1 MKAKQNPVSRLQR
14 AVRSA
19 TAAIFYAIQSRQ
31 ISQSSNSSQ
40 DDQQNVSYLGRF
52 LMALS
57 QQKWTVFGAASSSIS
72 SWGTP
77 FLRDVYKAA
86 DNHLNKSLFDIDA
99 HDDFLLRMNEMSRF
113 LRELPQGIIP
123 DELKPLLYAIC
134 CKSSEDG
141 SLCPRERDD
150 MVVKVAA
157 KVFKHCLAGDP
168 GFRIIDRGV
177 DASEGRPFFSDVEL
191 YWLFEQLKNLS
202 ADDVVTFCQ
211 VFDAVYEV
219 ERGAQQEESTVKK
232 LYDRYLK
239 GVFDEFGSYEPS
251 VSYQNIVKLQDVPV
265 VVPDDFK
272 RGLSS
277 LIEIVI
283 DPDAT
288 DDMLSHAFDAV
299 KAIFVQSLLERSC
312 FENIPGIPD
321 QDDGESLAEYDARA
335 NDQIISMN
343 SDDKKQKQ
351 CIKILHHILEAKRIG
366 CDISASPVL
375 LDHVFSFFA
384 EKPQLL
390 VKISRDANAKGALL
404 SLTQYMDLELG
415 KESSSKL
422 ALVYNL
428 RTKLVDPLLRAF
440 LNRMA
445 ESPADDTVRE
455 ALMHLH
461 AIFQDMIGYRPEL
474 GVVQVDAE
482 HGFKRL
488 DTHVQPY
495 VISLLD
501 SAGDKKLYVHLHR
514 LVAFLSGPVN
524 ADVSAGLEEDL
535 SAILEGGF
543 DNLLEYFREEHRIQ
557 GPENSCYQHI
567 INLLNPILVVD
578 GTDRV
583 DLESRF
589 CLMLSS
595 LGSQY
600 VARYGEMT
608 DDDRIAILQEIN
620 TLMLISPDNW
630 VKVIGDLHEAK
641 LPEHVLKLSFSE
653 SPSPRYTRFTETLS
667 DFPAA
672 QNQLKDLLDISDE
685 DTYEGW
691 YADIVSLIF
700 EMSGDQRYAIWLRF
714 SNLCALLTADKSSA
728 ANSGDVNYHELLP
741 LLEKALGADAGV
753 FSPITLFRD
762 ESVKGCLE
770 KILSKEADK
779 ACQEDQSY
787 SPVQILKIVK
797 QSLDLLSK
805 MMEIHGNEFL
815 DENRVCLLSN
825 VLSKHSP
832 DLVAQDIKSLL
843 HVCKS
848 SEAVAALQGCI
859 DTVLPKSMAQV
870 ALEKSPVDFN
880 ARVTAQLL
888 KVLQYA
894 SLDSITQKLLAYS
907 HDEAIS
913 VKKMIDI
920 ANTVTAVWLD
930 SKYRL
935 VCKEINVLRHDESIP
950 EVVNTYFKSKGLAG
964 GWYENIRKL
973 INEVLKADDI
983 VLVESC
989 HALKKIAPLV
999 DRVLENHGRKDVPEQ
1014 RLLMQDMR
1022 LAISIWTESDY
1033 DDIRDRVNIWRKH
1046 DVTRN
1051 LVKEMVVRSLSEYVP
1066 EDCCEQARDY
1076 FAQLVDVF
1084 LGIDDEDFFTM
1095 CLDLSALYMED
1106 FSSSFN
1112 QEEDVFYSVFWGSLL
1127 DKLKNVSD
1135 VAFQLIEDKKY
1146 QGLRLALLT
1155 NFVARD
1161 AHVRDSI
1168 APEVASVLNDVAS
1181 YAFKATGRDGFLQ
1194 LIASGGSWIRWVDI
1208 AEGVIRPSADM
1219 ADASNALKS
1228 SWKMLEKK
1236 GGSDVLGSFLVR
1248 HARLP
1253 KLVAGYIASVV
1264 SKPAN
1269 LRWYTAIFQT
1279 LAAIVSLPLAIFYKD
1294 HKLRLLKNIK
1304 TIMKNFWYMLM
1315 NPLQILSMISHV
1327 LTCSVYAV
1335 YSLKNVAWGRV
1346 IGSPFRQL
1354 LSMLSSMKRLS
1365 FMAWLGLTSA
1375 VSAAG
1380 ACMLAGVVSP
1390 AVLVGT
1396 LITYLYYTPWLI
1408 FQTTRLG
1415 ASNNGQ
1421 ALRGNAVKSS
1431 EICSR
1436 TRGAFFSRWLCP
1448 RSDAQ
1453 RPSQSIRRR

>member
-1 MKAKQNPVSRLQR
+1 MKANQNPFSRFLQDTVQA
-14 AVRSA
+14 AVQGVVQVA
-19 TAAIFYAIQSRQ
+19 TAIVLPVTQPRQ

-40 DDQQNVSYLGRF
+40 DDQDDQPNVAYLGRF

-57 QQKWTVFGAASSSIS
+57 RKKYTILRAATSTLVSG
-72 SWGTP
+72 GTP
-77 FLRDVYKAA
+77 YLRDMYNAA
-86 DNHLNKSLFDIDA
+86 AGFDNMSLFDIDDSA
-99 HDDFLLRMNEMSRF
+99 TFLLRMSEMSRF
-113 LRELPQGIIP
+113 LRELPQGIIL

-134 CKSSEDG
+134 CKKSEDG
-141 SLCPRERDD
+141 SWYPRERDD

-157 KVFKHCLAGDP
+157 KVFKHLLAGDP
-168 GFRIIDRGV
+168 GFRIVDRAF
-177 DASEGRPFFSDVEL
+177 DASERRPFFSDVEL
-191 YWLFEQLKNLS
+191 YWLFEQLKNVS
-202 ADDVVTFCQ
+202 ADDVVMFCH
-211 VFDAVYEV
+211 VFDSVYEV

-239 GVFDEFGSYEPS
+239 GVFDEFGTYKPYDSAE
-251 VSYQNIVKLQDVPV
+251 VSYRKIEELEDVPA

-272 RGLSS
+272 RGLLS

-283 DPDAT
+283 DPDVT
-288 DDMLSHAFDAV
+288 DAMLRHAFDAV

-312 FENIPGIPD
+312 FENISGIPD
-321 QDDGESLAEYDARA
+321 QNVRDLDNYTKNAHDVRILDIRL
-335 NDQIISMN
+335 N
-343 SDDKKQKQ
+343 DKKQKQ
-351 CIKILHHILEAKRIG
+351 RIKILHHIVEAKRIG
-366 CDISASPVL
+366 CNISASPVL
-375 LDHVFSFFA
+375 LDHVFGFFA
-384 EKPQLL
+384 EKPQFL

-415 KESSSKL
+415 KESESKL
-422 ALVYNL
+422 ALIYNL

-440 LNRMA
+440 LNRVA
-445 ESPADDTVRE
+445 EGSADDTVRE

-461 AIFQDMIGYRPEL
+461 AIFQDMMGYRPEV

-488 DTHVQPY
+488 DTQVLPS
-495 VISLLD
+495 VISLLN
-501 SAGDKKLYVHLHR
+501 SAGDKRLYVHLHR
-514 LVAFLSGPVN
+514 LVAFLGVPMN
-524 ADVSAGLEEDL
+524 AHSPAGLEEDL
-535 SAILEGGF
+535 SAVLEGGF

-557 GPENSCYQHI
+557 GSENSCYQHI
-567 INLLNPILVVD
+567 INLLNPILVAD

-600 VARYGEMT
+600 VARYREMT
-608 DDDRIAILQEIN
+608 DDDRIAMLQEIN
-620 TLMLISPDNW
+620 TLMLINKDNW
-630 VKVIGDLHEAK
+630 VKVIGGLHEAK
-641 LPEHVLKLSFSE
+641 LPEHVLKLSFPE
-653 SPSPRYTRFTETLS
+653 SSSPRYRHFVETLS
-667 DFPAA
+667 NFPAA

-728 ANSGDVNYHELLP
+728 ANSGEVNYHELLP
-741 LLEKALGADAGV
+741 LLEKALGEDSSV

-762 ESVKGCLE
+762 ESVQGCLE
-770 KILSKEADK
+770 KILCKEADE
-779 ACQEDQSY
+779 AGQEDKVY

-797 QSLDLLSK
+797 QSLDLLYK
-805 MMEIHGNEFL
+805 MMKIHGDEFL
-815 DENRVCLLSN
+815 DENRVFLLSN
-825 VLSKHSP
+825 VLSKYSP
-832 DLVAQDIKSLL
+832 DLAAQDIKSLL

-848 SEAVAALQGCI
+848 SEAVAALQSCI

-880 ARVTAQLL
+880 TRVTAQIL

-920 ANTVTAVWLD
+920 ANTVIAVWLD
-930 SKYRL
+930 NKYRL

-950 EVVNTYFKSKGLAG
+950 EVVNTYFKSKQLAG
-964 GWYENIRKL
+964 DWYENIRKL
-973 INEVLKADDI
+973 INEVLKADDN
-983 VLVESC
+983 VLIESC
-989 HALKKIAPLV
+989 HALKKIIPLV
-999 DRVLENHGRKDVPEQ
+999 DRVLENHTRKNVPEQ

-1066 EDCCEQARDY
+1066 EDCCQQARDY

-1112 QEEDVFYSVFWGSLL
+1112 QEEDVFYSVFWVSLL

-1155 NFVARD
+1155 NFVVRD
-1161 AHVRDSI
+1161 AHVPDSV

-1181 YAFKATGRDGFLQ
+1181 YAFKATGRAGFLK
-1194 LIASGGSWIRWVDI
+1194 LIASGGSWIRWMDI

-1219 ADASNALKS
+1219 AYASKALKS

-1236 GGSDVLGSFLVR
+1236 GGSDVLGPFLVK

-1253 KLVAGYIASVV
+1253 KSVAGYIASVV

-1279 LAAIVSLPLAIFYKD
+1279 LVAIASLPLAIFYKD
-1294 HKLRLLKNIK
+1294 HKLRLLRNIK
-1304 TIMKNFWYMLM
+1304 TITKNSWYMLM

-1327 LTCSVYAV
+1327 LTCSVYAL
-1335 YSLKNVAWGRV
+1335 YSLKNVSWGRA
-1346 IGSPFRQL
+1346 IGAPFRKL

-1375 VSAAG
+1375 VSATG

-1408 FQTTRLG
+1408 F
-1415 ASNNGQ
+1415 
-1421 ALRGNAVKSS
+1421 
-1431 EICSR
+1431 
-1436 TRGAFFSRWLCP
+1436 
-1448 RSDAQ
+1448 
-1453 RPSQSIRRR
+1453 